1 MCLAFTRRRSVR
13 LTLTPEDFDERL
25 FESNPTLCDPCASTV
40 SPDPD
45 RLRITGRPGMGGVPL
60 VTVVGQIT
68 GLPSAFVRKGEDV
81 RRCQLAEGVDVAG
94 RHHVYI

>member
-1 MCLAFTRRRSVR
+1 VR
-13 LTLTPEDFDERL
+13 LTLTPEYFDERL

-68 GLPSAFVRKGEDV
+68 GLPSAFVRKHAKTYG
-81 RRCQLAEGVDVAG
+81 RCQLAEGVDVAG